1 MFQVGTGNPGTANV
15 FRMVG
20 RWEGVVVFLGDVGK
34 SAVPVVAARVTG
46 ELSWVA
52 VATGVMAMVGH
63 WYPVFLRFR
72 GGAGLAPAIGV
83 ACVMMPLASV
93 AGAVPGLVVLYYAR
107 KAGVAAGVG
116 FIALLGAALFL
127 ERPLLLTLAVAGLP
141 VLALIRELW
150 LPGPGRRR
158 RRGGQTNA

>member
-1 MFQVGTGNPGTANV
+1 MF
-15 FRMVG
+15 G
-20 RWEGVVVFLGDVGK
+20 RGGGGEGVG
-34 SAVPVVAARVTG
+34 
-46 ELSWVA
+46 
-52 VATGVMAMVGH
+52 
-63 WYPVFLRFR
+63 
-72 GGAGLAPAIGV
+72 PAIGV
-83 ACVMMPLASV
+83 ADGMMPRASV
-93 AGAVPGLVVLYYAR
+93 AGTVPGLVVLYYAR

-158 RRGGQTNA
+158 RIRGQTNA